1 MGDRDPERGSET
13 PVGGDRVLERR
24 EKDGAQVK
32 GRALDGGDGDRAPGK
47 RKNGCQVAFCVG

>member
-47 RKNGCQVAFCVG
+47 RKIGRWGF